1 MRFRAGSDG
10 GFCFQEMGGR
20 AAKRFHARF
29 VEYVRIMGRRGLL
42 LSFLLCFFFAM
53 LPVSLVVAEEYAMH
67 GTASWYGTSAH
78 GKQTASGERFDR
90 YSLTAAHKTL
100 PFGTVL
106 RVYNLKNR
114 SHTLV
119 RVADRGPFV
128 KGRIVDVSR
137 RAAEQLKMTRAGVA
151 TVAIEAISN
160 AGGEPLDRDN
170 SFYLHV
176 ADETTQGRANAFSS
190 QLRQRLNQP
199 VQTLFSLQE
208 THPAYA
214 VCLGPYKTFEQAEL
228 IFTEVEK
235 KSLTTRGIIEA
246 PTKGGDVPRHVPP
259 SAQPKK
265 IRLSKRNTRFQVQSA
280 TPSPWVLASSKK
292 TS

>member
-1 MRFRAGSDG
+1 MLVLFVEAGECVLRFCSRRNG
-10 GFCFQEMGGR
+10 GFRFQKMVGRGQLLWVAVCILFVMGPGSL
-20 AAKRFHARF
+20 AA
-29 VEYVRIMGRRGLL
+29 
-42 LSFLLCFFFAM
+42 
-53 LPVSLVVAEEYAMH
+53 AEEFAPR
-67 GTASWYGTSAH
+67 GKASWYGTSAH

-90 YSLTAAHKTL
+90 YSLTAAHKSL

-114 SHTLV
+114 RHTLV

-128 KGRIVDVSR
+128 RDRIVDVSR

-160 AGGEPLDRDN
+160 ARGEPLDRDN
-170 SFYLHV
+170 SFYLHI
-176 ADETTQGRANAFSS
+176 ADETTQGRAQALSA

-208 THPAYA
+208 VHPAYA

-228 IFTEVEK
+228 IFIEVEK
-235 KSLTTRGIIEA
+235 KMSTRGVIEA

-259 SAQPKK
+259 STQPSK
-265 IRLSKRNTRFQVQSA
+265 IRLN
-280 TPSPWVLASSKK
+280 KK
-292 TS
+292 NIHKPTK

>member
-137 RAAEQLKMTRAGVA
+137 RAAEQMKMTRAGVA

-160 AGGEPLDRDN
+160 APSGILTSENRWLVEIAARLMARMREDWLTGAEL
-170 SFYLHV
+170 
-176 ADETTQGRANAFSS
+176 S
-190 QLRQRLNQP
+190 QLTQ
-199 VQTLFSLQE
+199 
-208 THPAYA
+208 
-214 VCLGPYKTFEQAEL
+214 CLGRLGWTPVDRSKVPAAKDEVKEDPFAE
-228 IFTEVEK
+228 FR
-235 KSLTTRGIIEA
+235 S
-246 PTKGGDVPRHVPP
+246 H
-259 SAQPKK
+259 
-265 IRLSKRNTRFQVQSA
+265 
-280 TPSPWVLASSKK
+280 
-292 TS
+292 